1 MHTLQVLQ
9 THDLGGGEQ
18 KNTHNN
24 VIEVETRIDMTVD
37 TDQQHQKIVEEA
49 ANMIF

>member
-1 MHTLQVLQ
+1 MI
-9 THDLGGGEQ
+9 HDIITQ
-18 KNTHNN
+18 QNNTHNH
-24 VIEVETRIDMTVD
+24 VIEGEIRIDMTVD